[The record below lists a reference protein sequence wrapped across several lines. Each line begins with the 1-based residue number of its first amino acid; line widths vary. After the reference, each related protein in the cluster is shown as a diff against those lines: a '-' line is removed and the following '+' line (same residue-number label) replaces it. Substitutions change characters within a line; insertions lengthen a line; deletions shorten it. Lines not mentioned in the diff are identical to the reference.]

1 MEGKWLGKDNKI
13 TVWMGGKKTT
23 LKRDDH
29 ADESY
34 SLKEFNKDYSAATL
48 EDANGDEVPTFV
60 RRHSD
65 DSSNE
70 HYFGQK
76 SRFSAF
82 KPIILA
88 SVSAIIIGSVL
99 GFFMLNMFVDI
110 DKGLSQQNYTVPAAV
125 DDEETSKEG
134 SETESASDEV
144 TSSTP
149 IESVNAF
156 VLQAGKFEGEA
167 NANEMKSK
175 FNQAGFS
182 AMIWTRD
189 NYYYVL
195 AGIAKSKDQAN
206 QLAKEFND
214 HQLEVFVKNWNT
226 EPGDIKLT
234 NDEVNWLKAYNKQW
248 TESLTL
254 LNKNEKLSEDGW
266 ANTVNTIPGD
276 SKKIGEFTTFLKKEI
291 SGLVKANKWQEQ
303 RILLN
308 LWYQLNLL
316 VN

>member
-1 MEGKWLGKDNKI
+1 MGKDNKI

-23 LKRDDH
+23 LRRDDN

-65 DSSNE
+65 ASNNE

-76 SRFSAF
+76 SRFSTF

-110 DKGLSQQNYTVPAAV
+110 DKGLNQQNYTVPAAV

-134 SETESASDEV
+134 SEKESASDEV

-182 AMIWTRD
+182 AMIWVKED
-189 NYYYVL
+189 YYYVL
-195 AGIAKSKDQAN
+195 AGIANSKDQAN

-226 EPGDIKLT
+226 ESGDMKLT
-234 NDEVNWLKAYNKQW
+234 NDEVGWLKSYNKQW
-248 TESLTL
+248 SESLSS

-266 ANTVNTIPGD
+266 ASIVNTIPND
-276 SKKIGEFTTFLKKEI
+276 SENIGEFTAFLKKEI
-291 SGLVKANKWQEQ
+291 SDLVQANKWQEQ
-303 RILLN
+303 RMLLN

>member
-1 MEGKWLGKDNKI
+1 MGKDNKI

-48 EDANGDEVPTFV
+48 ENTTGDEVPTFV

-65 DSSNE
+65 ESNNE
-70 HYFGQK
+70 QYFGQK
-76 SRFSAF
+76 SRFSVF

-88 SVSAIIIGSVL
+88 SVSAIIIGSIL

-125 DDEETSKEG
+125 DDEEANKED
-134 SETESASDEV
+134 SDNESASDEV
-144 TSSTP
+144 ISSTP
-149 IESVNAF
+149 IQSVDAF
-156 VLQAGKFEGEA
+156 VLQAGKFEGET

-182 AMIWTRD
+182 AMIWNKE

-195 AGIAKSKDQAN
+195 AGIASSKNQAN

-226 EPGDIKLT
+226 ESSDMKLT
-234 NDEVNWLKAYNKQW
+234 DDEVSWYKSYNKQW
-248 TESLTL
+248 TESLISL
-254 LNKNEKLSEDGW
+254 SKDEKLSEDGW
-266 ANTVNTIPGD
+266 ANIVNTIPDD
-276 SKKIGEFTTFLKKEI
+276 SENIGKFTAFLEKEV
-291 SGLVKANKWQEQ
+291 SDLVKANKWEEQ
-303 RILLN
+303 QLLLN
-308 LWYQLNLL
+308 LWYQFNLL

>member
-1 MEGKWLGKDNKI
+1 MEGKSLGKDNKI

-65 DSSNE
+65 DSDNE

-76 SRFSAF
+76 SRFSMF

-125 DDEETSKEG
+125 DDEEANKEG
-134 SETESASDEV
+134 SDKESASDEV
-144 TSSTP
+144 ISSTP
-149 IESVNAF
+149 IESVDAF

-167 NANEMKSK
+167 NANAMKNE

-182 AMIWTRD
+182 AMIWFKE

-206 QLAKEFND
+206 QLAKEFKD

-226 EPGDIKLT
+226 ESSDMKLT
-234 NDEVNWLKAYNKQW
+234 NDEVSWFKAYNKQW
-248 TESLTL
+248 TESLTA

-266 ANTVNTIPGD
+266 ANIVNKIPGD
-276 SKKIGEFTTFLKKEI
+276 SENIGEFTAFLKKEI
-291 SGLVKANKWQEQ
+291 SDLVKANKWQEQ
-303 RILLN
+303 RMLLN

>member
-1 MEGKWLGKDNKI
+1 MEGKSLGKDNKI

-29 ADESY
+29 ADETY

-60 RRHSD
+60 RRHSE
-65 DSSNE
+65 DSDNE

-76 SRFSAF
+76 SRFSMF

-125 DDEETSKEG
+125 DDEEANKEG
-134 SETESASDEV
+134 SDKESASDEV
-144 TSSTP
+144 ISSTP
-149 IESVNAF
+149 IESVDAF

-167 NANEMKSK
+167 NANEMQKK

-182 AMIWTRD
+182 AMIWFKE

-206 QLAKEFND
+206 QLAKEFKD

-226 EPGDIKLT
+226 ESSDMKLT
-234 NDEVNWLKAYNKQW
+234 NDEASWFKAYNKQW
-248 TESLTL
+248 TESLSS
-254 LNKNEKLSEDGW
+254 LNKDEKLSEDGW
-266 ANTVNTIPGD
+266 ANIVNTIPDD
-276 SKKIGEFTTFLKKEI
+276 SENIGEFTAFLKKEI
-291 SGLVKANKWQEQ
+291 SDLVKANKWQEQ
-303 RILLN
+303 RMLLN